1 MAVEHFLNPILQRP
15 QARVPATHST
25 LNLQLLK
32 GTDSKAA
39 QIEAWPPI
47 QIIFCYKEFKT

>member
-1 MAVEHFLNPILQRP
+1 MAVEHFLNLILQRP

-25 LNLQLLK
+25 LSLQLLK
-32 GTDSKAA
+32 ATDSKAA
-39 QIEAWPPI
+39 QIEAWLPI